1 MFKRSSGLRAVAML
15 SCLAVFSA
23 VGSPVLAQSG
33 YPSKPIRIIV
43 PFAGGSGSDVVAR
56 VIGEALSAQMGVPV
70 LAELR
75 EGAGGV
81 IGAAAVAKAPPDGY
95 TLLSAATPMTVA
107 PYLARELP
115 FDPSRDFSAI
125 VRISIIPLVVVTGAK
140 SPYKTLADLIGA
152 ARKNPRNVN
161 YATGGKGSPSH
172 LEVELINRVAGVE
185 MRDIPYKSF
194 GQGLTDT
201 IGGQVEFAMASL
213 PLSQGQIQSGA
224 LRALAVGSLTRV
236 TSLPE
241 VPTLAEALG
250 RPGHEATVWYGLAG
264 PAGTPTEVIGR
275 LNTEIDKALA
285 SPSVRDRIEKVGG
298 LISVVKGAAFDKQI
312 RSESERWAGIVKE
325 LRLQSN

>member
-1 MFKRSSGLRAVAML
+1 MFKRLISVMVTSLCVSVL
-15 SCLAVFSA
+15 SVT
-23 VGSPVLAQSG
+23 GSTSFAQSG
-33 YPSKPIRIIV
+33 YPSKPIRIII

-70 LAELR
+70 LPEMR

-81 IGAAAVAKAPPDGY
+81 IGAALVAKAPPDGY

-107 PYLARELP
+107 PYMARELP
-115 FDPSRDFSAI
+115 FDPAKDFAAI
-125 VRISIIPLVVVTGAK
+125 ARISIIPLVVVTGAK
-140 SPYKTLADLIGA
+140 SPYKTMSDLINF
-152 ARKNPRNVN
+152 ARKNPKSVN

-224 LRALAVGSLTRV
+224 LRALAVGSLARV
-236 TSLPE
+236 SSLPD
-241 VPTLAEALG
+241 VPTLAEALN
-250 RPGHEATVWYGLAG
+250 RPGHEATVWYGLAA
-264 PAGTPTEVIGR
+264 PAGTPTEIINR
-275 LNTEIDKALA
+275 LNAEIDKALA
-285 SPSVRDRIEKVGG
+285 SSTTRDRIERVGG
-298 LISVVKGAAFDKQI
+298 QISVTRGAAFGNQI
-312 RSESERWAGIVKE
+312 RGESERWAGIVRE
-325 LRLQSN
+325 LRLQSD